1 MNRAVM
7 LRFAACGIVGL
18 GAALLIAALLLS
30 TYTTSR
36 ITKVPLDIDT
46 TLIGDGSGTALDS
59 ASLST
64 DHVVVNQNVPLVSQQ
79 QISVESPANA
89 DVVTLQVGSSL
100 RRTDKQKDSG
110 LLLAIVDTVTLNRKS
125 AMAVSDDTHTG
136 GSVQKPR
143 AFNDENPPTAIPL
156 RHEGLSYR
164 FPFHTEKKTYPYF
177 DAIAQKPF
185 DVNYDTEEDVNG
197 LTTYKFTQNV
207 GYNADGKL
215 VAPLTYP
222 SLLAGQ
228 EDAKQTTSAAM
239 WGVQGGDPAEQ
250 ITMTRYYA
258 AQRTF
263 WVDPVSGTIVKQ
275 TEHADHYFARD
286 PLKPELTLADYKVTS
301 NEDTVEAQVNAA
313 RDERDRLALWSRVL
327 PITFTAVGLIA
338 LIGGGL
344 LASFSLRSESAL
356 TDPGLDRG
364 DQDFFGRSG
373 LEEPVPGA
381 EAETEKL
388 PTQRPDL
395 RREPGP
401 PGADPPGAATNPAAA
416 PGQGPDEPT
425 EAGPTE
431 GNPPGPHDRE

>member
-1 MNRAVM
+1 VNRAVM
-7 LRFAACGIVGL
+7 LRFAACGIIGL

-30 TYTTSR
+30 TYTSSR
-36 ITKVPLDIDT
+36 ITKIPLDIDA
-46 TLIGDGSGTALDS
+46 TLMSDGNGTALDS
-59 ASLST
+59 ASLSG
-64 DHVVVNQNVPLVSQQ
+64 DHLVVNQNVPLVSQQ

-89 DVVTLQVGSSL
+89 DVVTLQVGTSV

-110 LLLAIVDTVTLNRKS
+110 LLLAIVDTVTLNRKT

-143 AFNDENPPTAIPL
+143 AYGDENPPTAMPL
-156 RHEGLSYR
+156 RHDGLAYR

-177 DAIAQKPF
+177 DPIAQKPF
-185 DVNYDTEEDVNG
+185 DVNYDSQEDVNG
-197 LTTYKFTQNV
+197 LTTYRFTQNV
-207 GYNADGKL
+207 GYNPDGKL
-215 VAPLTYP
+215 VAPVKYP
-222 SLLAGQ
+222 SLYAGD
-228 EDAKQTTSAAM
+228 EDGKVTTSAAM

-275 TEHADHYFARD
+275 TEHANHYFARD
-286 PLKPELTLADYKVTS
+286 PLKPEVTLADYRVTS
-301 NEDTVEAQVNAA
+301 TEDTVESQVNAA

-327 PITFTAVGLIA
+327 PITFTAVGLIS
-338 LIGGGL
+338 LVGGGL
-344 LASFSLRSESAL
+344 LASFSLRTETAL
-356 TDPGLDRG
+356 TDPGLDRA

-388 PTQRPDL
+388 PTQRPAA
-395 RREPGP
+395 RPEEAEPGP
-401 PGADPPGAATNPAAA
+401 EPPTLPSEE
-416 PGQGPDEPT
+416 PPDSGPP
-425 EAGPTE
+425 EAGPPQ
-431 GNPPGPHDRE
+431 PPGTSAGPPERT